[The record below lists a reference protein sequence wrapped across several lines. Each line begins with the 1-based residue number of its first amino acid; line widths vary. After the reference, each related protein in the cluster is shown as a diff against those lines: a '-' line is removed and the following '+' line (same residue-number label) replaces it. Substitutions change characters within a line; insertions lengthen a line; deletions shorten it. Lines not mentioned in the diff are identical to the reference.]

1 MERIN
6 VTHSTGEYT
15 IYAGEGILG
24 DALGGF
30 FAANRY
36 DRICVVSDSNVWPLH
51 GETLTA
57 ALSAAGVSAAD
68 VNVFPAGET
77 SKCISTVVKMYE
89 TFTKAS
95 LTRHSL
101 VIAFGG
107 GVCGDM
113 AGFAAATYLRGI
125 DVVQIPT
132 TLLSQIDSSIGG
144 KTGVDLA
151 AGKNLV
157 GAFKQPRA
165 VIADADFL
173 KTLPQRYLND
183 GMGEAIKYGCI
194 ADPELFYSIGAKTIG
209 MGDIIARCMKIKAKY
224 VMEDEFEKGVRI
236 HLNFGHTFGHAV
248 EKLGG
253 YKRYSH
259 GEAVGIG
266 MLIAAQLSWRFGYP
280 LYYKEIKNTLEAW
293 SLPTVNDYSG
303 SDMMKVVAS
312 DKKRVGDEISLVL
325 LEDLGK
331 PVVHKVP
338 IYQLIELIV

>member
-24 DALGGF
+24 DALGDF

-57 ALSAAGVSAAD
+57 ALGAAGVSAAD

-183 GMGEAIKYGCI
+183 E
-194 ADPELFYSIGAKTIG
+194 IGRAH
-209 MGDIIARCMKIKAKY
+209 
-224 VMEDEFEKGVRI
+224 V
-236 HLNFGHTFGHAV
+236 
-248 EKLGG
+248 
-253 YKRYSH
+253 
-259 GEAVGIG
+259 
-266 MLIAAQLSWRFGYP
+266 
-280 LYYKEIKNTLEAW
+280 
-293 SLPTVNDYSG
+293 
-303 SDMMKVVAS
+303 
-312 DKKRVGDEISLVL
+312 
-325 LEDLGK
+325 
-331 PVVHKVP
+331 
-338 IYQLIELIV
+338 

>member
-1 MERIN
+1 
-6 VTHSTGEYT
+6 
-15 IYAGEGILG
+15 
-24 DALGGF
+24 
-30 FAANRY
+30 
-36 DRICVVSDSNVWPLH
+36 
-51 GETLTA
+51 
-57 ALSAAGVSAAD
+57 
-68 VNVFPAGET
+68 
-77 SKCISTVVKMYE
+77 
-89 TFTKAS
+89 
-95 LTRHSL
+95 
-101 VIAFGG
+101 
-107 GVCGDM
+107 
-113 AGFAAATYLRGI
+113 
-125 DVVQIPT
+125 
-132 TLLSQIDSSIGG
+132 
-144 KTGVDLA
+144 
-151 AGKNLV
+151 
-157 GAFKQPRA
+157 
-165 VIADADFL
+165 
-173 KTLPQRYLND
+173 
-183 GMGEAIKYGCI
+183 MGEAIKYGCI
-194 ADPELFYSIGAKTIG
+194 ADPELFYAIGAKTIG